1 MLKTIVLGILTIT
14 IIAAGASALAYNLGK
29 NQAAPVGANEPLTA
43 QDTLTTT
50 DGIPAASADQQAD
63 PQPQAEGLVGE
74 PFTYQAQIMA
84 FDTNGM
90 DVILETGE
98 PAYIE
103 LGPEDYWHSSG
114 IALLELDTVTITGL
128 VLEDMYHAVTVTTP
142 DGQTLVLRTDAGQPM
157 WSGGVSN
164 GNGQGSQDGEHI
176 PNPQASV
183 DEWITLTGTLT
194 AIANG
199 QMTIQLADSQLVSFQ
214 TGQPRFF
221 QSQGVTFNLGEQVE
235 VVGFY
240 TNGSFSAGD
249 ITQLSTGIR
258 VFLRDPNG
266 RPLWAGPGNGNGA
279 GNGSTPTN

>member
-1 MLKTIVLGILTIT
+1 MLKKIVLGILTIT

-29 NQAAPVGANEPLTA
+29 RQAAPAVTDEPLTA
-43 QDTLTTT
+43 QDTLTTA
-50 DGIPAASADQQAD
+50 DGIQAASADQQTD
-63 PQPQAEGLVGE
+63 PQPQAEGLAGD

-84 FDTNGM
+84 FDTTGM

-103 LGPEDYWHSSG
+103 LGPEDYWRSSG
-114 IALLELDTVTITGL
+114 IELKELDTVTITGS
-128 VLEDMYHAVTVTTP
+128 VLEDMYHAVTVTAP

-164 GNGQGSQDGEHI
+164 GNGQGSQDGEHT

-183 DEWITLTGTLT
+183 DEWVTLTGTLT
-194 AIANG
+194 AITNG
-199 QMTIQLADSQLVSFQ
+199 QMTIKLANGQEVSFQ

-221 QSQGVTFNLGEQVE
+221 QSQGMSFNLGEQLE

-240 TNGSFSAGD
+240 TDGSFSAGD

-266 RPLWAGPGNGNGA
+266 RPLSAGPGNGA

>member
-1 MLKTIVLGILTIT
+1 MLKKIVLGILTIT

-29 NQAAPVGANEPLTA
+29 NRAATAAADEPLPA
-43 QDTLTTT
+43 QNNLTNAN
-50 DGIPAASADQQAD
+50 GIHAASPDQQVD
-63 PQPQAEGLVGE
+63 PQPQAEGLAGE
-74 PFTYQAQIMA
+74 PFTHQAQILS
-84 FDTNGM
+84 FDSNGM

-103 LGPEDYWHSSG
+103 LGPEDYWRSSG
-114 IALLELDTVTITGL
+114 IELRELDTVTITGS
-128 VLEDMYHAVTVTTP
+128 VLEDMYHVVTLTTP

-164 GNGQGSQDGEHI
+164 GNRQGSQDGEHT
-176 PNPQASV
+176 PDPQASV

-199 QMTIQLADSQLVSFQ
+199 QMTIQLADGQLVSFQ

-240 TNGSFSAGD
+240 TDGSFSAGD